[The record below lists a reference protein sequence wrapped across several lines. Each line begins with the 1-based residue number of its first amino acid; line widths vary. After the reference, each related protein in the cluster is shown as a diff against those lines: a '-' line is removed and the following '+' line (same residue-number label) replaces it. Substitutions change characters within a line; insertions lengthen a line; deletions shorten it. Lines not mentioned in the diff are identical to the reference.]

1 MKLFFAA
8 EFTRNTGEVTLEGGE
23 GGSADETI
31 AKKIITSEDDD
42 YKVVTILRKRNGATS
57 WVAAQC
63 DTNLSDATGRNRIE
77 PLTTAS
83 AVARIGQVSVP
94 RIKLPYPFAL
104 QVWPTTLYYFGKH
117 MIYWTKYPAGA
128 SVG

>member
-57 WVAAQC
+57 
-63 DTNLSDATGRNRIE
+63 
-77 PLTTAS
+77 
-83 AVARIGQVSVP
+83 
-94 RIKLPYPFAL
+94 
-104 QVWPTTLYYFGKH
+104 
-117 MIYWTKYPAGA
+117 
-128 SVG
+128 